1 MNHILQHT
9 TVYEKPEPSRRLIS
23 SLIGLGMLSAEG
35 AVHRI
40 QRRVALPAFSAQ
52 AMRALVPLVFGKA
65 AQLREKWVREIKEAG
80 AGEREGG
87 EKGRGHVMNVAKW
100 ASRATFDV
108 MGSAGAC
115 CAGTHETAGS

>member
-35 AVHRI
+35 AVHRT
-40 QRRVALPAFSAQ
+40 QRRVAMPAFSAQ

-65 AQLREKWVREIKEAG
+65 AQLREKWVREIKEAC
-80 AGEREGG
+80 AGEGG
-87 EKGRGHVMNVAKW
+87 EKGHVMNVAKW

-115 CAGTHETAGS
+115 CVEHTRLVG